1 MKIITRRTALA
12 AFSLAAVTIAAQPAA
27 ADSHGHGKGIMVM
40 DTWAR
45 ATPPTA
51 KNGAA
56 YFAIHNQGKMADKL
70 VSASADV
77 AKKVEI
83 HNHINE
89 GGVMKMRKVEGGITI
104 PAGGMAELKPGGYHI
119 MFMGLHAPLKEG
131 DSFPMTVTFEK
142 AGAKQLTVKI
152 MKMGMK
158 KGHEHM
164 KMDKKKMN

>member
-1 MKIITRRTALA
+1 MKIVTRRAALA
-12 AFSLAAVTIAAQPAA
+12 AFTLTAVAIAALPAQA
-27 ADSHGHGKGIMVM
+27 GSHGHGKGVMIMEP
-40 DTWAR
+40 WAR
-45 ATPPTA
+45 ATAPTA

-56 YFAIHNQGKMADKL
+56 YFAIHNSGKMADKL

-83 HNHINE
+83 HTHINE
-89 GGVMKMRKVEGGITI
+89 GGVMKMRKVEGGIAI

-142 AGAKQLTVKI
+142 AGAKKLTVKI

-158 KGHEHM
+158 KGHDHM